1 MTVKTGDNVL
11 VIAGKD
17 KGKSGKV
24 TAVYADTNKV
34 LVENVNIV
42 SKHQK
47 PKSQQDKGG
56 IFKRPAPI
64 DASNVL
70 VVCPV
75 CGKATRVAHSEIDG
89 KKVRTC
95 KKCGASLDKEFV
107 KQTKKE
113 AKKTIK
119 ASELKNAKLK
129 VAGTE
134 KVEEKKE
141 EVKEAKASAKATAK
155 KTSST
160 TAKKSAETKTTTK
173 KTTTTKKV
181 EGEAKAEPKKTT
193 TKKTA
198 EVKTTASAEKKT
210 TAKKSTAKK
219 ETK

>member
-1 MTVKTGDNVL
+1 MKMTVKTGDNVL

-17 KGKSGKV
+17 KGKTGKV
-24 TAVYADTNKV
+24 TAVYADTNRV
-34 LVENVNIV
+34 LIENVNIV

-64 DASNVL
+64 DASNVM

-75 CGKATRVAHSEIDG
+75 CGKATRVAHSEVNG
-89 KKVRTC
+89 KKVRSC

-134 KVEEKKE
+134 KVEEKAE
-141 EVKEAKASAKATAK
+141 EVKAPAKAKATTTKAK
-155 KTSST
+155 TTS
-160 TAKKSAETKTTTK
+160 KKSTE
-173 KTTTTKKV
+173 KV
-181 EGEAKAEPKKTT
+181 ENENKTEPKKTT
-193 TKKTA
+193 AKKTA
-198 EVKTTASAEKKT
+198 TTKKVSAEKTEKTTEKKT
-210 TAKKSTAKK
+210 TAKKSSTAKK